1 MKGKKRCKILKEIR
15 QAIADENGI
24 EYVTTECKHKG
35 DCAGTCPKCEQEVRY
50 LEEELKKKQS
60 LGKKIAV
67 IGVAAS
73 VALSGA
79 GCDDMLSQPTAGM
92 PAGPEESY
100 TDVAGASSS
109 PSSTSS
115 RPEFM
120 GDIPMPTESDELG
133 EFLPESEMEYDGD
146 IAFPDELGGE
156 PLVEDTVTESDETS
170 EN

>member
-79 GCDDMLSQPTAGM
+79 GCDDMFNSSEYTTGY
-92 PAGPEESY
+92 PAAPEEM
-100 TDVAGASSS
+100 SSS
-109 PSSTSS
+109 APS

-120 GDIPMPTESDELG
+120 GIPMPTESDELG
-133 EFLPESEMEYDGD
+133 EFLPESEMEYDGVIALPDD
-146 IAFPDELGGE
+146 I
-156 PLVEDTVTESDETS
+156 TESTEANED
-170 EN
+170 

>member
-79 GCDDMLSQPTAGM
+79 GCDDMLNQPTAGDPEFFENWGNNSTVSSSTGIVSSSSFPEIQGDM
-92 PAGPEESY
+92 PEESY
-100 TDVAGASSS
+100 PD
-109 PSSTSS
+109 
-115 RPEFM
+115 
-120 GDIPMPTESDELG
+120 
-133 EFLPESEMEYDGD
+133 ESEYLLDGD
-146 IAFPDELGGE
+146 IALPD
-156 PLVEDTVTESDETS
+156 DITESS
-170 EN
+170 EASED

>member
-24 EYVTTECKHKG
+24 EFVTAECKHKG

-79 GCDDMLSQPTAGM
+79 GCDDMLSSGPTDGM
-92 PAGPEESY
+92 PAGPDS
-100 TDVAGASSS
+100 
-109 PSSTSS
+109 SSTSS
-115 RPEFM
+115 RWELQ
-120 GDIPMPTESDELG
+120 GYIIAPTESDELG
-133 EFLPESEMEYDGD
+133 DFIPESTPSRPAAIQGMMLEEDD
-146 IAFPDELGGE
+146 I
-156 PLVEDTVTESDETS
+156 T
-170 EN
+170 

>member
-67 IGVAAS
+67 VGVAAT

-79 GCDDMLSQPTAGM
+79 GCDDMLNMDS
-92 PAGPEESY
+92 
-100 TDVAGASSS
+100 VAGASSS

-115 RPEFM
+115 RWQIQGAM
-120 GDIPMPTESDELG
+120 PMPTESDELG
-133 EFLPESEMEYDGD
+133 EFLPESTPSFPERNEGD
-146 IAFPDELGGE
+146 MIVGYIVAN
-156 PLVEDTVTESDETS
+156 ED
-170 EN
+170 